1 MNGSNYVYPNC
12 VTTVN
17 LSRDTK
23 NIPVILTVT
32 MSNGSV
38 ITGRQYAMGKAGLVT
53 ATGTGGK
60 PGYYN
65 TLPSHP
71 TIMGNS
77 SGTNENCGGY
87 ISECIYYQSL
97 LTNTQIQLVESYL
110 AWKWGFQT
118 NFSGCLET
126 SNTYTAVIPYNRP
139 VAVPSTDIVI
149 YGTPSELLRSFGT
162 VAQWL
167 DAYDPLGTGTPPGDG
182 NSVSTWFDKSGNGWH
197 MLRDTAIAP
206 YTTSSGTAYYR
217 SKLTD
222 STPALN
228 KPAIDFKAT
237 PNTRYL
243 SAPFTVS
250 QNVTLFMVGV
260 MKLGAV
266 PTDHST
272 WWAHLDLGATCNF
285 FNIRR
290 SPGTSYG
297 GISWNNKNFTICGG
311 NGTGSDFFPGAGSDD
326 TSFDLIDK
334 PFLMVATMK
343 DGSIMTIKEYIM
355 GQMNPIS
362 SSITYSYYPTT
373 PYPTNNKN
381 TRVAM
386 AASGSGGNISSYIN
400 EVIYYQEVLPES
412 AISTIESYLAWKW
425 GFQTAAGGSLAMSHP
440 YSLSFPT
447 VPAEIAASAA
457 TASAAIASAA
467 IASAAIP
474 SAAIASAA
482 MASAAE
488 ASGQMASVAVASAAE
503 ASGQMASAAY
513 ASGQKY
519 SGAFASGQQAS
530 AAYASGQMASAA
542 YASGQMASAA
552 YASGQKYSGAFASGQ
567 QASAAYASGQMASAA
582 YASGQM
588 ASAAYASGQKYSGA
602 FASGQ
607 YASGQQ
613 ASAAYASGQQFSG
626 AFASGQRA
634 SAATASAA
642 YASGQRASAATAS
655 AAYASGQRA
664 SGQIASGQQA
674 SAATA
679 SGQMASAA
687 RASAAT
693 ASTALGIKSMGQ
705 DPDSGE
711 FLLLLEP
718 L

>member
-1 MNGSNYVYPNC
+1 MGKGI
-12 VTTVN
+12 
-17 LSRDTK
+17 SRRKKTK
-23 NIPVILTVT
+23 TA
-32 MSNGSV
+32 
-38 ITGRQYAMGKAGLVT
+38 GRKTKRIRRFPLYIGGAPTQYA
-53 ATGTGGK
+53 
-60 PGYYN
+60 
-65 TLPSHP
+65 S
-71 TIMGNS
+71 
-77 SGTNENCGGY
+77 
-87 ISECIYYQSL
+87 
-97 LTNTQIQLVESYL
+97 
-110 AWKWGFQT
+110 
-118 NFSGCLET
+118 
-126 SNTYTAVIPYNRP
+126 
-139 VAVPSTDIVI
+139 
-149 YGTPSELLRSFGT
+149 PSELLRSFGT
-162 VAQWL
+162 VVQWL
-167 DAYDPLGTGTPPGDG
+167 DASDPLGTGTPPGDG
-182 NSVSTWFDKSGNGWH
+182 ASISTWFDKSGNGWH
-197 MLRDTAIAP
+197 MLRDTALAP

-250 QNVTLFMVGV
+250 PNVTLFMVGV
-260 MKLGAV
+260 MKVGAV

-272 WWAHLDLGATCNF
+272 WWAHLDLGQTCNF

-290 SPGTSYG
+290 SAGQSYG
-297 GISWNNKNFTICGG
+297 GKSWDNKNFTICGG

-343 DGSIMTIKEYIM
+343 NGSIMTLKEYRM

-362 SSITYSYYPTT
+362 SSITYSYYQTT

-400 EVIYYQEVLPES
+400 EVIYYQEVLPDP

-425 GFQTAAGGSLAMSHP
+425 GFQTEAGGSLAISHP
-440 YSLSFPT
+440 YSLTFPT

-457 TASAAIASAA
+457 TASTAIASAA

-482 MASAAE
+482 IASAAE

-542 YASGQMASAA
+542 YASGQ
-552 YASGQKYSGAFASGQ
+552 QFSGAFASGQ
-567 QASAAYASGQMASAA
+567 Q
-582 YASGQM
+582 
-588 ASAAYASGQKYSGA
+588 
-602 FASGQ
+602 
-607 YASGQQ
+607 ASGQQ

-626 AFASGQRA
+626 AFASGQQA
-634 SAATASAA
+634 SGQQASAA
-642 YASGQRASAATAS
+642 YASGQQAS
-655 AAYASGQRA
+655 AAYASGQQVSA
-664 SGQIASGQQA
+664 AYASGQQA
-674 SAATA
+674 SAAYASGQQVSAAYASGQQFSGAFASGQQASGQQFSGAFASGQQFSGAFASGQHASGQQASGQQASAAYASAATA
-679 SGQMASAA
+679 SGQIASAA

-693 ASTALGIKSMGQ
+693 ASAAIGIKSLGYE
-705 DPDSGE
+705 PGSGK
-711 FLLLLEP
+711 FLLRPEP